1 MMTRLS
7 PLSQS
12 ISRPSST
19 RLRPNDL
26 RSPRTEIFGAEISG
40 AEASVIARRPSMPE
54 EGRGNQVIEHED
66 HDRSGDDGVGC
77 RLPDALRSAPRVVA
91 LVAAHQ
97 RDDKAECPRLHHTR
111 AHVTPP

>member
-1 MMTRLS
+1 MPLTTPDWPVPEPPMMTRLS

-77 RLPDALRSAPRVVA
+77 PLPDTPRSPPPPSPALAPP
-91 LVAAHQ
+91 H
-97 RDDKAECPRLHHTR
+97 PT
-111 AHVTPP
+111 